1 MDPRRQAICRYRTQI
16 WPVRYTCTSTWGGPS
31 LVVQGGQRRRSR
43 SRHAGDRAVLAQA
56 PRVAATAV
64 RVWRRGPSSL
74 GLSGDAERPA
84 LGRRGDDGGA
94 VLVSVSGR
102 GRDSLLAGDPRH
114 VPIQAPQRVAACG
127 CRSRW
132 HVHTYVLAVPS
143 PVVWIAFEPQPP
155 CTYSSKTFLQ
165 GAMLGKG

>member
-84 LGRRGDDGGA
+84 LGRGGGGEMTAAPCWCLSRGGGGTHSSQATHVTFPYRRHSVLPPA
-94 VLVSVSGR
+94 V
-102 GRDSLLAGDPRH
+102 A
-114 VPIQAPQRVAACG
+114 VAAG
-127 CRSRW
+127 MYIHMYLQS
-132 HVHTYVLAVPS
+132 L
-143 PVVWIAFEPQPP
+143 PQ
-155 CTYSSKTFLQ
+155 SS
-165 GAMLGKG
+165 G